1 MVLDQFQTFAAS
13 HAVVNN
19 GNIFIRMTRNGNLF
33 TLLDF
38 HHILWFLIFGSSW
51 ADPFIWASDL
61 I

>member
-1 MVLDQFQTFAAS
+1 MVLDQFQIFAAS

-19 GNIFIRMTRNGNLF
+19 GHIFIRMTQNANLF

-38 HHILWFLIFGSSW
+38 HILWFLIFGSSC